1 MMKRIRLNSTPKAI
15 SAQRKLAKH
24 IHRCNFCNREF
35 FSNCSNRGRALGPH
49 ILACKE
55 RPQDVVCEEEIEGV
69 AVVDGEAYGD
79 CGEEDFDGRVEIDGQ
94 IFSDCDDGDVTD
106 DDVDDVDVG
115 IESDVTESEE
125 EEEIV
130 QLPFIFRE
138 PDQVQSFAEVFALIQ
153 ASNSESA
160 GGGRVGAAADV
171 SKSPREMFNCRDFEM
186 KTSSVEPVSRQE
198 SNRPNYWFTEGMY
211 VNRNILASDY
221 FCKDVFAAAQL
232 SRKAPKNLPDPD
244 TSIFDYQMEMVD
256 AYFTP
261 SEAGHCRG
269 EQPIK
274 TNKKNGVDKDWRDCS
289 ALYNFACTHRLMS
302 RAAGCDLLG
311 LVKTLTGNHGVSL
324 PLHDNW
330 VNLVDAVEKHLSAF
344 HPLHRL
350 SWLMPK
356 WLFGEKDSRD
366 RPMKPVMSVT
376 FDLMKTI
383 GLKLLLVNPKEFA
396 FSPPAP
402 STPRVISGFHT
413 SDVFI
418 NLCQALRNSKGD
430 GAVPLCVMG
439 SWDASTNRSRQVE
452 MTPLVFGFQQ
462 TFGASDVIHHA
473 GYFPG
478 KLSYSDNELFKL
490 LRKTWKC
497 TAVGLREQAIKDV
510 KRKYILDFPH
520 SVLGVF
526 LSYEEKGLILQVGT
540 GVDAVRGHFFPF
552 LTTCMGDSAEMDFYC
567 GTNLARLN
575 MNSRFDVNEK
585 IWSHPETEMGEWI
598 VRDSV
603 LMADLS
609 RTAERITIQKM
620 SYCPAISR
628 VDQMMLSKTAMAA
641 AMKSVKAS
649 RNEAK
654 QWKKILANVDFFGV
668 TPGTN
673 LNYLLTLWLERHGVA
688 SFHLLCPPDKLHT
701 FFLGLIECVL
711 SWTILIIIS
720 FDYVL
725 DKAGMQLVD
734 ERVRTFPLHQSFN
747 PTKPVKF
754 PDGIS
759 CFLKVESTK
768 GTSKGQNSGHVSCEW
783 SIKLNP
789 IQYYRTDECTLHVYV
804 FCAAHLHTW
813 KEAQLM
819 LSLLFSIGTDDAVLP
834 DHNRW
839 RGDSHEI
846 PDCDTPKKIVL
857 RSLVS
862 ALESLWFLEK
872 REATIEELDVCH
884 IVLRNT
890 VLHSNSLYRL
900 KQFMVN
906 RGKKP
911 DRHSGMYP
919 ALKRNEVT
927 LRHFFYHGV
936 KFHYLTLLPCFQR
949 LYGLTGSGKDTEMT
963 EGKHK
968 SVVKEPLEAISNNT
982 ASRQLECARY
992 LQKQAHGECM
1002 EYKSSMTGG
1011 KGDKKP
1017 ELTVC
1022 NEELECLFLKQFD
1035 AKSFKKVML
1044 TCRDGAFVNDRDV
1057 SFNGY
1062 PFLHPSIS
1070 LDGLHLALCI
1080 YLRGLP
1086 PASTKTEREEY
1097 STLQQALDSTR
1108 ESCRRKSQV
1117 DYPHLFLTEG
1127 VKMQSY
1133 LRCGDLKGTRGSY
1146 FLRSTQTYLDERRGP
1161 ISQRTTHALNSFCF
1175 VVNGCGF
1182 EVRLA
1187 RILGILSLQGTG
1199 VVGTSV
1205 SVPTGEDYFL
1215 VVLMTKTTKGY
1226 LPYDRYK
1233 YSFVDTESHSHADVK
1248 IVKSC
1253 NVTSPAFVVPT
1264 NPVHFRRVDD
1274 FTRTTPSFYCISPG
1288 RVQCNVSQYSELMS
1302 RNTDRCEA
1310 FRSVAKMNQMND
1322 SLEASVEEFKSQF
1335 RRGKESTQDGVH
1347 TDLEPTQAGGGMVER
1362 KQTKCPGKKTCDEED
1377 EQDEERGKMK
1387 KKKRKSKKR
1396 NSDEES
1402 EHSEGHHSDHH
1413 DDNVF

>member
-1 MMKRIRLNSTPKAI
+1 MV
-15 SAQRKLAKH
+15 LA
-24 IHRCNFCNREF
+24 
-35 FSNCSNRGRALGPH
+35 PH
-49 ILACKE
+49 IAACPK
-55 RPQDVVCEEEIEGV
+55 RPQELVCEEEIEGV
-69 AVVDGEAYGD
+69 VVVDGEAYGD
-79 CGEEDFDGRVEIDGQ
+79 CGEEDFDGRVELDGEL
-94 IFSDCDDGDVTD
+94 FSECDDGDVTAD
-106 DDVDDVDVG
+106 EVD
-115 IESDVTESEE
+115 IASEESDGTESEE
-125 EEEIV
+125 EEEDEK
-130 QLPFIFRE
+130 LPFVFYE
-138 PDQVQSFAEVFALIQ
+138 PDEVQSFAEVLASLQ
-153 ASNSESA
+153 ASNSELA
-160 GGGRVGAAADV
+160 GGGGAGAATTDV

-186 KTSSVEPVSRQE
+186 KTSEVEPVSRQE
-198 SNRPNYWFTEGMY
+198 SNSKNYWFTEGMY

-221 FCKDVFAAAQL
+221 FCKDIFAAAQL
-232 SRKAPKNLPDPD
+232 SRKAPKHLPVPD
-244 TSIFDYQMEMVD
+244 TSIFEYQMEMVD

-261 SEAGHCRG
+261 SETGLCRG
-269 EQPIK
+269 EQPIR
-274 TNKKNGVDKDWRDCS
+274 TNKKKGVDKDWRDCS

-302 RAAGCDLLG
+302 RVAGCDLLG

-324 PLHDNW
+324 PLHENW
-330 VNLVDAVEKHLSAF
+330 VNLVAAVEKHLSSF

-350 SWLMPK
+350 TWLMPK

-366 RPMKPVMSVT
+366 RPMKPVMSVA

-396 FSPPAP
+396 FSPPIP

-418 NLCQALRNSKGD
+418 NLCQAVRDSKGD
-430 GAVPLCVMG
+430 GAFPLCVMG

-478 KLSYSDNELFKL
+478 KLAYSDNELFKL

-497 TAVGLREQAIKDV
+497 TAVGLRDQAIKDV
-510 KRKYILDFPH
+510 KRKYILDFPY

-526 LSYEEKGLILQVGT
+526 LSYEEKGLMLQVGT

-585 IWSHPETEMGEWI
+585 IWSHPETQIGEWI

-628 VDQMMLSKTAMAA
+628 VDKMILSKTAKAA
-641 AMKSVKAS
+641 AMKLAKAS

-654 QWKKILANVDFFGV
+654 QWKMIIANLEFFGV

-673 LNYLLTLWLERHGVA
+673 LNYLLTMWLERHGVA
-688 SFHLLCPPDKLHT
+688 CFHLLCPPDKLHT
-701 FFLGLIECVL
+701 FYLGLIECVL

-725 DKAGMQLVD
+725 DTAGMQLVD

-768 GTSKGQNSGHVSCEW
+768 GTSKGQNSGQVSCELAVT
-783 SIKLNP
+783 LNP
-789 IQYYRTDECTLHVYV
+789 LQYYMFMHVC
-804 FCAAHLHTW
+804 CAAHLHTW
-813 KEAQLM
+813 KQAQL
-819 LSLLFSIGTDDAVLP
+819 LLALLFSIEPDDAVLP

-839 RGDSHEI
+839 RGDGDGI
-846 PDCDTPKKIVL
+846 PNSDTPKKIVL
-857 RSLVS
+857 RALVS
-862 ALESLWFLEK
+862 GLEALWFLEK
-872 REATIEELDVCH
+872 REATIAELDVCH

-890 VLHSNSLYRL
+890 VMHSNSLYRL
-900 KQFMVN
+900 KQFMLN

-911 DRHSGMYP
+911 DRNSGMYP
-919 ALKRNEVT
+919 VLKSKEVT

-936 KFHYLTLLPCFQR
+936 KFHYLTLLACFQR

-963 EGKHK
+963 EAKHK
-968 SVVKEPLEAISNNT
+968 TVVKEPLESISNNT

-992 LQKQAHGECM
+992 LQKQAHGQCM
-1002 EYKSSMTGG
+1002 EYKLSLTEW
-1011 KGDKKP
+1011 KGDPQP
-1017 ELTVC
+1017 ERTAD
-1022 NEELECLFLKQFD
+1022 NDELECSFLTQFN
-1035 AKSFKKVML
+1035 AKSFRKVML
-1044 TCRDGAFVNDRDV
+1044 TCTKGGFVNDRDQ
-1057 SFNGY
+1057 SFNGF

-1070 LDGLHLALCI
+1070 LGCLYLVFSI
-1080 YLRGLP
+1080 YLRELP
-1086 PASTKTEREEY
+1086 KPTTTTALREY
-1097 STLQQALDSTR
+1097 STLLEALDSPR
-1108 ESCRRKSQV
+1108 ESCKRKSK
-1117 DYPHLFLTEG
+1117 DDFPHLYLIEG

-1146 FLRSTQTYLDERRGP
+1146 FLRSTQTYLDDRRGP
-1161 ISQRTTHALNSFCF
+1161 VAKRTTHALNSFCF
-1175 VVNGCGF
+1175 VDNVGGV

-1187 RILGILSLQGTG
+1187 RILGIMCLQGG
-1199 VVGTSV
+1199 ELDHSV
-1205 SVPTGEDYFL
+1205 TVSHVENYFL
-1215 VVLMTKTTKGY
+1215 VVLMTKTAKGY

-1233 YSFVDTESHSHADVK
+1233 YSYVESESQLHADVR
-1248 IVKSC
+1248 IVKSF
-1253 NVTSPAFVVPT
+1253 NVTSPAFVVST

-1274 FTRTTPSFYCISPG
+1274 FTSTSSSFYCISPR
-1288 RVQCNVSQYSELMS
+1288 RVQCNVAHYSDLVSE
-1302 RNTDRCEA
+1302 NTKSCEA
-1310 FRSVAKMNQMND
+1310 FRSVANMNQSN
-1322 SLEASVEEFKSQF
+1322 SFLEASVEEFKTNLQ
-1335 RRGKESTQDGVH
+1335 RAKESIRGEESLCADH
-1347 TDLEPTQAGGGMVER
+1347 KQAGGGIS
-1362 KQTKCPGKKTCDEED
+1362 QPKKTRTKKTSDVEDEED
-1377 EQDEERGKMK
+1377 DKRGKRK
-1387 KKKRKSKKR
+1387 AKRKKSKKR
-1396 NSDEES
+1396 DSDEES
-1402 EHSEGHHSDHH
+1402 NRSDDHLDP
-1413 DDNVF
+1413 DDNIF